1 MNKSEKLPEIR
12 KEAFTKARE
21 SLGLST
27 KDLSGMACLSVRQIE
42 QIENGESGSFYGAQV
57 KFTAAKKVAGLLKLT
72 PEDAFDFSGIAQPVK
87 AVEVEEK
94 LQEETKASA
103 VEKKAK
109 SEKTKEK
116 DQTKVTEQATE
127 TKETKETNEV
137 ASQTP
142 VSAPKA
148 EKPSARKVTESVL
161 DYSVK
166 SKASVDPKK
175 KMFLLLAIAAAVIF
189 SIVNLRPL
197 FFPEP
202 VKEEVVII
210 QEVVPET
217 PPASAPAEPATA
229 SQPATALPTAATQP
243 VVAAASTE
251 CPAADAAAMNY
262 KPDAPKK
269 AGDMVYLQSKTAQT
283 VCVVDATGKT
293 QNKMLEP
300 GVGAS
305 VYGKPPFKVL
315 TGGLNQVDL
324 YYQGAKV
331 RTGNTTSKTIIL
343 EPAEIIQAPAP
354 STSTDSQLR

>member
-1 MNKSEKLPEIR
+1 MNKPVKLPEIR

-42 QIENGESGSFYGAQV
+42 QIENGESSSFYGDQV
-57 KFTAAKKVAGLLKLT
+57 KFTAAKKVAGLLRLT
-72 PEDAFDFSGIAQPVK
+72 PEEAFDFSGVVQPIKV
-87 AVEVEEK
+87 ADVEEK

-109 SEKTKEK
+109 TEKVKEK
-116 DQTKVTEQATE
+116 EASPVAVEKVAEPKLKPE
-127 TKETKETNEV
+127 K
-137 ASQTP
+137 
-142 VSAPKA
+142 VSASKFSQKA
-148 EKPSARKVTESVL
+148 I
-161 DYSVK
+161 DYSQK
-166 SKASVDPKK
+166 SKASVGPKK
-175 KMFLLLAIAAAVIF
+175 KLFLLLAIGVAVIF
-189 SIVNLRPL
+189 SVVNLRPL

-210 QEVVPET
+210 QEVAQEPVPVD
-217 PPASAPAEPATA
+217 APAEAKPAPAATPEPTPATV
-229 SQPATALPTAATQP
+229 SN
-243 VVAAASTE
+243 E
-251 CPAADAAAMNY
+251 CPPADASALNY
-262 KPDAPKK
+262 KPEAPKK

-293 QNKMLEP
+293 QNKTLEP

-305 VYGKPPFKVL
+305 VYGKPPLKVL

-331 RTGNTTSKTIIL
+331 RVGSTAGKTIIL
-343 EPAEIIQAPAP
+343 EPAEIIQPAAP
-354 STSTDSQLR
+354 SNSTDSQLR

>member
-1 MNKSEKLPEIR
+1 MNKPVKLPEIR

-42 QIENGESGSFYGAQV
+42 QIENGETSSFYGDQV

-72 PEDAFDFSGIAQPVK
+72 PEEVFDFSGVAQAVK
-87 AVEVEEK
+87 AADVQEK
-94 LQEETKASA
+94 LQVETKASA

-109 SEKTKEK
+109 TESAKEEK
-116 DQTKVTEQATE
+116 
-127 TKETKETNEV
+127 EV
-137 ASQTP
+137 APAAAAKQKPQKSNVNKITDS
-142 VSAPKA
+142 VVDYRVKLTASAN
-148 EKPSARKVTESVL
+148 
-161 DYSVK
+161 
-166 SKASVDPKK
+166 PKK
-175 KMFLLLAIAAAVIF
+175 KLFLLLAIGAAVIF
-189 SIVNLRPL
+189 SVVNLRPL

-210 QEVVPET
+210 QEVAQEPAPADAPAEAKQAPAAVPET
-217 PPASAPAEPATA
+217 TPLAVSAECPPADASA
-229 SQPATALPTAATQP
+229 L
-243 VVAAASTE
+243 
-251 CPAADAAAMNY
+251 NY
-262 KPDAPKK
+262 RPEAPKK

-305 VYGKPPFKVL
+305 VYGKPPLKVL

-331 RTGNTTSKTIIL
+331 RVGNTTSKTIIL
-343 EPAEIIQAPAP
+343 EPAEMIQPAAP
-354 STSTDSQLR
+354 SNSTDSQLR

>member
-1 MNKSEKLPEIR
+1 MNKPVKLPEIR
-12 KEAFTKARE
+12 KEAFTRARE
-21 SLGLST
+21 NLGLSA

-42 QIENGESGSFYGAQV
+42 QIENGEISSFYGAQV

-72 PEDAFDFSGIAQPVK
+72 PEEAFDFTGVVQPAK

-94 LQEETKASA
+94 LQEETKTPAAEKKTKPEKEKELSPVA
-103 VEKKAK
+103 VEKVAEPK
-109 SEKTKEK
+109 SEK
-116 DQTKVTEQATE
+116 
-127 TKETKETNEV
+127 
-137 ASQTP
+137 
-142 VSAPKA
+142 VSLSKISPTAI
-148 EKPSARKVTESVL
+148 

-175 KMFLLLAIAAAVIF
+175 KIFLLAAIGAAVIF
-189 SIVNLRPL
+189 SVLNLRPL

-202 VKEEVVII
+202 TREEVVII
-210 QEVVPET
+210 QEVAPE
-217 PPASAPAEPATA
+217 PAPTNVPAEPVATA
-229 SQPATALPTAATQP
+229 AAPA
-243 VVAAASTE
+243 VVAATAPATVSAE
-251 CPAADAAAMNY
+251 CPAADASALNY

-269 AGDMVYLQSKTAQT
+269 AGDMVYLQSKTAQA

-331 RTGNTTSKTIIL
+331 RIGNTSSKTINL
-343 EPAEIIQAPAP
+343 EPAEIIQPAAT

>member
-42 QIENGESGSFYGAQV
+42 QIENGESSSFYGAQV

-72 PEDAFDFSGIAQPVK
+72 PEDAFDFSGVVQPVK
-87 AVEVEEK
+87 PAEVEEK

-103 VEKKAK
+103 AEKKAEP
-109 SEKTKEK
+109 EKTKEK
-116 DQTKVTEQATE
+116 NQAKETEQTKELVSQAPAA
-127 TKETKETNEV
+127 EV
-137 ASQTP
+137 
-142 VSAPKA
+142 KA
-148 EKPSARKVTESVL
+148 EKPIARKVTESVL

-175 KMFLLLAIAAAVIF
+175 KIILLLAITAAVIF
-189 SIVNLRPL
+189 SVVNLRPL

-217 PPASAPAEPATA
+217 PPASAPAEPAPA
-229 SQPATALPTAATQP
+229 AQPAISVPVPATQP
-243 VVAAASTE
+243 VAAASVE
-251 CPAADAAAMNY
+251 CPPADASALNY

-331 RTGNTTSKTIIL
+331 RTGNTSSKTIIL
-343 EPAEIIQAPAP
+343 EPAEIVQTVAPIP
-354 STSTDSQLR
+354 STDSQLR

>member
-21 SLGLST
+21 SLGQST
-27 KDLSGMACLSVRQIE
+27 KDLSGMACLSARQIE
-42 QIENGESGSFYGAQV
+42 QIENGESSSFYGAQV

-72 PEDAFDFSGIAQPVK
+72 PEEAFDFSGVAQPVK
-87 AVEVEEK
+87 PAEAEEK

-109 SEKTKEK
+109 PEKTKEK
-116 DQTKVTEQATE
+116 NQAKETTD
-127 TKETKETNEV
+127 TKEV
-137 ASQTP
+137 VSQTP
-142 VSAPKA
+142 VSEQKA
-148 EKPSARKVTESVL
+148 EKPSVRKVTESVL

-175 KMFLLLAIAAAVIF
+175 KIILLLAIAAAVIF
-189 SIVNLRPL
+189 SVVNLRPL

-210 QEVVPET
+210 QEVAPET
-217 PPASAPAEPATA
+217 PPASAPAEPAPA
-229 SQPATALPTAATQP
+229 AQPATAVPPPTAQP
-243 VVAAASTE
+243 VAAAVSAE
-251 CPAADAAAMNY
+251 CPAADASALNY

-315 TGGLNQVDL
+315 TGGLNQLDL

-331 RTGNTTSKTIIL
+331 RTGNTSSKTIIL
-343 EPAEIIQAPAP
+343 EPAEIVQSVAPA
-354 STSTDSQLR
+354 TSTDSQLR

>member
-42 QIENGESGSFYGAQV
+42 QIENGESSSFYGAQV
-57 KFTAAKKVAGLLKLT
+57 TFTAAKKVAGLLKLT
-72 PEDAFDFSGIAQPVK
+72 PEDAFDFSGVAQPVK
-87 AVEVEEK
+87 PAEVEEK

-103 VEKKAK
+103 AEKKAK
-109 SEKTKEK
+109 PEQTKEK
-116 DQTKVTEQATE
+116 NQAKETEQTKELVSQAPAAE
-127 TKETKETNEV
+127 
-137 ASQTP
+137 
-142 VSAPKA
+142 PKA
-148 EKPSARKVTESVL
+148 EKPIARKVTESVL

-175 KMFLLLAIAAAVIF
+175 KIILLLAITAAVIF
-189 SIVNLRPL
+189 SVVNLRPL

-217 PPASAPAEPATA
+217 PPASAPAEPAPA
-229 SQPATALPTAATQP
+229 AQPATSVPVPATQP
-243 VVAAASTE
+243 VAAASVE
-251 CPAADAAAMNY
+251 CPPADASALNY

-331 RTGNTTSKTIIL
+331 RTGNTSSKTIIL
-343 EPAEIIQAPAP
+343 EPAEIVQTVAPAP
-354 STSTDSQLR
+354 STDSQLR

>member
-1 MNKSEKLPEIR
+1 MSINAKLPKIR

-21 SLGLST
+21 SLGLSA
-27 KDLSGMACLSVRQIE
+27 KDLSGMSCFSVRQIE
-42 QIENGESGSFYGAQV
+42 QIESGESSSFYGAQV
-57 KFTAAKKVAGLLKLT
+57 KFTAAKKVAELLNLK
-72 PEDAFDFSGIAQPVK
+72 PEEAFDFSGVTQPSIP
-87 AVEVEEK
+87 AEVEEK

-103 VEKKAK
+103 AEKKAK
-109 SEKTKEK
+109 PEQTKEL
-116 DQTKVTEQATE
+116 VSQAPAAE
-127 TKETKETNEV
+127 
-137 ASQTP
+137 
-142 VSAPKA
+142 PKA
-148 EKPSARKVTESVL
+148 EKPIARKVTESVL

-175 KMFLLLAIAAAVIF
+175 KIILLLAITAAVIF
-189 SIVNLRPL
+189 SVVNLRPL

-217 PPASAPAEPATA
+217 SPASAPAEPAPA
-229 SQPATALPTAATQP
+229 AQPATSVPVPATQP
-243 VVAAASTE
+243 VAAASVE
-251 CPAADAAAMNY
+251 CPPADASALNY

-331 RTGNTTSKTIIL
+331 RTGNTSSKTIIL
-343 EPAEIIQAPAP
+343 EPAEIVQTVAPAP
-354 STSTDSQLR
+354 STDSQLR

>member
-1 MNKSEKLPEIR
+1 VNKSEKLPEIR

-42 QIENGESGSFYGAQV
+42 QIENGESSSFYGAQV

-72 PEDAFDFSGIAQPVK
+72 PEDAFDFSGVAQPVK
-87 AVEVEEK
+87 PAEVEEK

-103 VEKKAK
+103 AEKKAK
-109 SEKTKEK
+109 PEQTKEK
-116 DQTKVTEQATE
+116 NQAKETEQTKELVSQAPAAE
-127 TKETKETNEV
+127 
-137 ASQTP
+137 
-142 VSAPKA
+142 PKA
-148 EKPSARKVTESVL
+148 EKPIARKVTESVL

-175 KMFLLLAIAAAVIF
+175 KIILLLAITAAVIF
-189 SIVNLRPL
+189 SVVNLRPL

-217 PPASAPAEPATA
+217 PPASAPAEPAPA
-229 SQPATALPTAATQP
+229 AQPATSVPVPATQP
-243 VVAAASTE
+243 VAAASVE
-251 CPAADAAAMNY
+251 CPPADASALNY

-331 RTGNTTSKTIIL
+331 RTGNTSSKTIIL
-343 EPAEIIQAPAP
+343 EPAEIVQTVAPTP
-354 STSTDSQLR
+354 STDSQLR

>member
-21 SLGLST
+21 GLGLST
-27 KDLSGMACLSVRQIE
+27 KDLSGMACLSARQIE
-42 QIENGESGSFYGAQV
+42 QIENGESSSFYGAQV

-72 PEDAFDFSGIAQPVK
+72 PEEAFDFSGVAQPVK
-87 AVEVEEK
+87 PAEAEEK

-109 SEKTKEK
+109 PEKTKEK
-116 DQTKVTEQATE
+116 NQAKETTD
-127 TKETKETNEV
+127 TKEV
-137 ASQTP
+137 VSQAP
-142 VSAPKA
+142 VSEPKA
-148 EKPSARKVTESVL
+148 EKPSPRQVTESVL

-175 KMFLLLAIAAAVIF
+175 KIILLLAIAAAVIF
-189 SIVNLRPL
+189 SVVNLRPL

-210 QEVVPET
+210 QEVASET
-217 PPASAPAEPATA
+217 PPASAPAEPAPA
-229 SQPATALPTAATQP
+229 AQPATAVPPPAAQP
-243 VVAAASTE
+243 VAAAVSAE
-251 CPAADAAAMNY
+251 CPAADASALNY

-315 TGGLNQVDL
+315 TGGLNQIDL

-331 RTGNTTSKTIIL
+331 RTGNTSSKTIIL
-343 EPAEIIQAPAP
+343 EPAEIVQSVAPA
-354 STSTDSQLR
+354 TSTDSQLR

>member
-42 QIENGESGSFYGAQV
+42 QIENGESSSFYGAQV

-72 PEDAFDFSGIAQPVK
+72 PEDAFDFSGVVQHVK
-87 AVEVEEK
+87 PAEVEEK

-103 VEKKAK
+103 AEKKAEPEK
-109 SEKTKEK
+109 IKEKNQAKETPEEKTEEKEAAPV
-116 DQTKVTEQATE
+116 TKVLE
-127 TKETKETNEV
+127 
-137 ASQTP
+137 
-142 VSAPKA
+142 PKA
-148 EKPSARKVTESVL
+148 EKSDAKKITPSVI

-175 KMFLLLAIAAAVIF
+175 KIILLLAIAAAVIF
-189 SIVNLRPL
+189 SVVNLRPL

-217 PPASAPAEPATA
+217 PPATAPAEPAPA
-229 SQPATALPTAATQP
+229 AQPATSVAVPATQP
-243 VVAAASTE
+243 VVAASVE
-251 CPAADAAAMNY
+251 CPPADASALNY

-269 AGDMVYLQSKTAQT
+269 AGDMVYLQSKNAQT

-331 RTGNTTSKTIIL
+331 RTGNTSSKTIIL
-343 EPAEIIQAPAP
+343 ESAEIVQSVAPAP
-354 STSTDSQLR
+354 STDSQLR

>member
-1 MNKSEKLPEIR
+1 VNKPVKLPEIR

-21 SLGLST
+21 SQGLST

-42 QIENGESGSFYGAQV
+42 QIENGESSSFYGAQV

-72 PEDAFDFSGIAQPVK
+72 PEDAFDFAGIVQPAK

-94 LQEETKASA
+94 LQEEAKAPE

-109 SEKTKEK
+109 SEKEVSQQSEEK
-116 DQTKVTEQATE
+116 VSESKSQTVSASKI
-127 TKETKETNEV
+127 
-137 ASQTP
+137 SQTP
-142 VSAPKA
+142 V
-148 EKPSARKVTESVL
+148 

-175 KMFLLLAIAAAVIF
+175 KIFLLVAIGAAVLF
-189 SIVNLRPL
+189 SVVNLRPL

-210 QEVVPET
+210 QEVAPE
-217 PPASAPAEPATA
+217 PAPAAEPVADAKPTTAPAPAPATA
-229 SQPATALPTAATQP
+229 P
-243 VVAAASTE
+243 VPVAAATSTE
-251 CPAADAAAMNY
+251 CPPADAAPLNY
-262 KPDAPKK
+262 KPEAPKK

-293 QNKMLEP
+293 QNKTLEP
-300 GVGAS
+300 GVGVS
-305 VYGKPPFKVL
+305 VYGKPPLKVL

-324 YYQGAKV
+324 FFQGAKV
-331 RTGNTTSKTIIL
+331 RIGNTSGKTINL
-343 EPAEIIQAPAP
+343 EPAEIAQPAAPLN
-354 STSTDSQLR
+354 STDSQLR